1 MIAVLDMG
9 YTLLEECGFTRAE
22 AVRATGQLV
31 MRNIENVLEA
41 GCDGALTGPIERN
54 DIETVK
60 NISHVCK
67 MTIVMMSAC
76 TKCLVQNWQILLK
89 KES

>member
-9 YTLLEECGFTRAE
+9 YTLLEDCGFTRDE
-22 AVRATGQLV
+22 ALRATGQLV

-60 NISHVCK
+60 SILHVCK
-67 MTIVMMSAC
+67 MTIVMMSDC